1 MPHPHLQEQLDRMR
15 AAGTVLPEGAAW
27 DAFLDRTEAAY
38 GEAEELREENLQNK
52 QALTTITSRL
62 IAVMDSVHSGF
73 LVESS
78 DGRIAL
84 VNQALCKLFKVA
96 ESPWSFINQD
106 AAAFLKE
113 CALKMRDPSVVTSL
127 ARDARARSRTVSPD
141 VPMRDGRILALEVM
155 PISLGGDNLGSLWMF
170 EDITHRRHDERRL
183 EASAKEL
190 AESRDKALDL
200 ANLKSD
206 FLANMSHEIRTPM
219 NGIIGM
225 AGLLMDA
232 PLTGEHK
239 EYLETIRSCGES
251 LLALINDI
259 LDFSKI
265 EAGKLAIES
274 IDFDLLEVLDDVLS
288 ILGVKAFSKDV
299 ELVYQVAASVPRS
312 VRGDPVRLRQI
323 LSNLVAN
330 GLKFTAQGY
339 VEVKVAVAEEAGE
352 DVLLKFQIEDTGPGM
367 KPEVISR
374 LFQSFSQE
382 DTSTTRNFG
391 GTGLGLAICKRLC
404 GLMGGGIGVESQ
416 PGRGSTFWFTLRL
429 TRRKELKALPDPAKV
444 PPIFLAGLPPN
455 LYRTLRS
462 QLAEWGY
469 QVDHIAAGPEGLDR
483 IRALPR
489 ALVLCVPGEGSMAKP
504 FFKALMEDPALTGKV
519 RTLALASR
527 YSASEQRGARRA
539 GFKEMLSVP
548 VRTGQILEALE
559 AAPKPLETSTVS
571 SPGSAPRLETETPRL
586 LLAEDN
592 PVNQRLAVAVLKKQ
606 GFTHVDVVGNG
617 QEALNAAMAH
627 SYGLI
632 LMDCQMPVMEGY
644 EATRRIRE
652 RQVGRQRTPII
663 ALTAHAMVGD
673 REKCLDCGMDDYLSK
688 PLQPAALQAV
698 LKKWLAGG

>member
-1 MPHPHLQEQLDRMR
+1 MR
-15 AAGTVLPEGAAW
+15 AAGLALPEGAAW
-27 DAFLDRTEAAY
+27 DAFLDQEEKLHA
-38 GEAEELREENLQNK
+38 EAEELREENLQNK
-52 QALTTITSRL
+52 QALNTITSRL

-96 ESPWSFINQD
+96 ESPWSLINQD

-113 CALKMRDPSVVTSL
+113 CARKMRDPSVVASL
-127 ARDARARSRTVSPD
+127 APGDEARNRTLAPE
-141 VPMRDGRILALEVM
+141 VPLRDGRILALEVV
-155 PISLGGDNLGSLWMF
+155 PIRLGGDNLGSLWMF
-170 EDITHRRHDERRL
+170 EDITQRKHDERRL
-183 EASAKEL
+183 NASAKEL

-265 EAGKLAIES
+265 EAGKLAIEA
-274 IDFDLLEVLDDVLS
+274 IDFDLLEVLDDVLA

-299 ELVYQVAASVPRS
+299 ELVYQVAASVPRA

-323 LSNLVAN
+323 LSNLVDN
-330 GLKFTAQGY
+330 GLKFTNQGY
-339 VEVKVAVAEEAGE
+339 VEVKVNVAEEAGE

-429 TRRKELKALPDPAKV
+429 ARRKEAKALPDPAKV
-444 PPIFLAGLPPN
+444 PPIFLAGLPQN

-469 QVDHIAAGPEGLDR
+469 QVDHVAPGPEGLER
-483 IRALPR
+483 LKALPR
-489 ALVLCVPGEGSMAKP
+489 ALVLGVPAEGAMAKA
-504 FFKALMEDPALTGKV
+504 FFKALLEDPAFTGKV

-527 YSASEQRGARRA
+527 YSASEQRGARRM
-539 GFKEMLSVP
+539 GFKEMLNVP
-548 VRTGQILEALE
+548 VRTGQILQTLE
-559 AAPKPLETSTVS
+559 AAPKPQESAAA
-571 SPGSAPRLETETPRL
+571 SPESAPRLETEAPRL

-688 PLQPAALQAV
+688 PLQPSALQAV
-698 LKKWLAGG
+698 LKKWLA